1 MSSSKVP
8 GPEKTALLPPRE
20 DIEALIN
27 ARHRDPFAVLGP
39 HPDGAGGQVIR
50 AFLPGALSVKVV
62 ARDSDDV
69 IGTLDSTEVPGLF
82 AARLPMPAAIGC
94 ASTGP
99 GASRPAKILTVL
111 VLCWGK
117 WTCICL
123 QKVIIAT

>member
-27 ARHRDPFAVLGP
+27 ARHRDPFAMLGP

-82 AARLPMPAAIGC
+82 AARFADACGYRLRINWA
-94 ASTGP
+94 

-117 WTCICL
+117 WTCTCL
-123 QKVIIAT
+123 QRVIIAT